1 MKKLIRLVLAKFP
14 DEHNELYYAP
24 LGSLEEGDEVLCETE
39 SGGKEIGVICTAV
52 SAFEGGD
59 EYRMILKAAGVED
72 FRLRPVLKRL
82 VAVKL
87 DEERYKDDRTTISST
102 AGMG

>member
-1 MKKLIRLVLAKFP
+1 M
-14 DEHNELYYAP
+14 Y
-24 LGSLEEGDEVLCETE
+24 G
-39 SGGKEIGVICTAV
+39 
-52 SAFEGGD
+52 
-59 EYRMILKAAGVED
+59 RMILKAAGVED

>member
-1 MKKLIRLVLAKFP
+1 MEKLIRLVLAKFP

-39 SGGKEIGVICTAV
+39 SGGKEIGVICAAV

-59 EYRMILKAAGVED
+59 EYRMILKATGVED

-87 DEERYKDDRTTISST
+87 DEEGCEDDRSAVPVA
-102 AGMG
+102 AGVG

>member
-1 MKKLIRLVLAKFP
+1 MEKLIRLALAKFP

-39 SGGKEIGVICTAV
+39 SGGKEIGVICAAV

-59 EYRMILKAAGVED
+59 EYRMILKATGVED

-87 DEERYKDDRTTISST
+87 DEEGCEDDRSAVPVA
-102 AGMG
+102 AGVG